1 LKYKKI
7 LQCWVVVTTVSL
19 LTISSVQS
27 LTVEAVSFPD
37 KYVNN
42 KEALKDATL

>member
-37 KYVNN
+37 KYVNH